1 MLMKCIKCGT
11 ELSEGMAFCPTCG
24 AAQSEGQNAGNGSFG
39 NSQQPQQQWQQ
50 QSYGQQQYGQQ
61 QSFQSQQQ
69 WQQQPY
75 EQQSYG
81 QQPQQNQGWNQNN
94 QQGMAGM
101 QKKKSSKTPLIIG
114 LVAAIIIIIGL
125 AVTCIILITSKD
137 STSKGNS
144 NKGTSG
150 TLASTPEKTVESFLD
165 TLLDWDFSEAVDEYL
180 HPAYIEYLGGR
191 QEALGEWSD
200 IGMEISSYDD
210 VSSKKLSSSELNSV
224 NRKLKEL
231 DYDYQITEGS
241 IVEIHIEG
249 PGIHSDDYYVTFIVV
264 SMDGKWY
271 IIDWYD

>member
-1 MLMKCIKCGT
+1 MKCIKCGT

-24 AAQSEGQNAGNGSFG
+24 AAQSEGQNVGNGSFG
-39 NSQQPQQQWQQ
+39 NSQQPQQQWQSQ
-50 QSYGQQQYGQQ
+50 QSYGQQQ
-61 QSFQSQQQ
+61 FQSQQQ

-75 EQQSYG
+75 EQQSYC

-94 QQGMAGM
+94 QQGMAGV
-101 QKKKSSKTPLIIG
+101 QKKKSSKAPLIIG

-150 TLASTPEKTVESFLD
+150 TLASTPEKTVEIFLD

-191 QEALGEWSD
+191 SEALDEWSD

-210 VSSKKLSSSELNSV
+210 MSSKKLTSNEINSLNKEL
-224 NRKLKEL
+224 KKL
-231 DYDYQITEGS
+231 DYDYKITEGNL
-241 IVEIHIEG
+241 IEVHIEG
-249 PGIHSDDYYVTFIVV
+249 PGIGRDDYYVTFIVV
-264 SMDGKWY
+264 GMDGRWY
-271 IIDWYD
+271 ILDWDD